1 MIVQLCR
8 LTVNSSTRDCSQDT
22 RLLGRHAQYQLLQ
35 GEAWPHV
42 SPRVPAARVTWCGRM
57 GGHSG
62 CLIVIL
68 AAAGRGWTAI
78 FAVYP
83 GVEAASEVWCR
94 AAASDVVVQPL
105 PWCHRHHHRQALS
118 AMAVWAVA
126 ASAAHSLTGGQAWHG
141 SRPATGSS
149 GEGNVTS
156 VQTRASSCSDHSQW
170 SL

>member
-1 MIVQLCR
+1 MHSTSCCR
-8 LTVNSSTRDCSQDT
+8 ARPGYT
-22 RLLGRHAQYQLLQ
+22 
-35 GEAWPHV
+35 WPRVSPLHV
-42 SPRVPAARVTWCGRM
+42 SRGAAGWAA
-57 GGHSG
+57 HSG

-105 PWCHRHHHRQALS
+105 PWCHHHHHRQALS